1 MKLVVW
7 TIIYGAKKR
16 RSYYVIGFY
25 ICWGCLTF
33 IPSLYTSPAMF
44 LTNHPVDFPPTVTA
58 LLIALGCLMVY
69 INYAADA
76 QRLHFR
82 LNNGDC
88 LIWGRKPEY
97 IVAEYTTENGKK
109 MESLLL
115 TSGRRYEKFWRC
127 FFYCGPNLCVY
138 FEG

>member
-1 MKLVVW
+1 
-7 TIIYGAKKR
+7 
-16 RSYYVIGFY
+16 
-25 ICWGCLTF
+25 
-33 IPSLYTSPAMF
+33 MF

-115 TSGRRYEKFWRC
+115 TSGRRYEKF
-127 FFYCGPNLCVY
+127 
-138 FEG
+138 